1 MRKHIS
7 LTIIGTIL
15 IGVCSCNSTQT
26 VETLTSPVTESTDI
40 EIAESSESSL
50 ETVLETE
57 PVFTYET
64 VEHTFPF
71 SLSSMSN
78 DEYQTLIGSILIS
91 DMGRATNYGFDNPYS
106 LEQLRNYVY
115 EQTGVYDDSITLTD
129 VNYFSGSERIAS
141 YTEDYFTT
149 LYGCEYCPY
158 YYLEMVRAV
167 LLTEGLRF
175 GIDEIPYSYL
185 ERRFPQFMNEDFYG
199 APLLVSD
206 IDAYTRPIQVPIYD
220 YPEEYSHTYA
230 FDRELLCSCLYYN
243 TCRSSY
249 IYNNPRGAEV
259 TQVRDELTGRNI
271 LVPTESQ
278 YEQIME
284 DIQTLPH
291 FENIDIYQV
300 ETRENFYDS
309 YGIYP
314 EDLLSEDFMY
324 ELNRTAVVQPNTSD
338 DNT

>member
-1 MRKHIS
+1 MKRIVSFTLIS
-7 LTIIGTIL
+7 ALL
-15 IGVCSCNSTQT
+15 ISVCSCSVTGAEESNTEMVSVGTAVT
-26 VETLTSPVTESTDI
+26 ELETTLTEI
-40 EIAESSESSL
+40 E
-50 ETVLETE
+50 VETE

-91 DMGRATNYGFDNPYS
+91 DMGRATMYGFDNPYS

-141 YTEDYFTT
+141 YTEDYFTN
-149 LYGCEYCPY
+149 LYGREYCPY

-206 IDAYTRPIQVPIYD
+206 IDAYTRPIQVPISD

-243 TCRSSY
+243 NCRESY

-324 ELNRTAVVQPNTSD
+324 ELNRTAVVQPYTSD